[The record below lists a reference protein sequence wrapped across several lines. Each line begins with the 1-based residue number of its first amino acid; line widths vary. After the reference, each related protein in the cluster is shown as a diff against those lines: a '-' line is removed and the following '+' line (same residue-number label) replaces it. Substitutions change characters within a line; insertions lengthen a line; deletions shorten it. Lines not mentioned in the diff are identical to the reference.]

1 MQTMQSLCIG
11 VLADTH
17 IPHRL
22 DRLPVT
28 VGRIFAG
35 VDFILHA
42 GDLDEVSVL
51 AELGHIAPA
60 VAVRGNWHLHPP
72 NRSSP
77 HLPET
82 VHLYLLDQHIVLTHG
97 LSSLGYGL
105 ILEFY
110 ARVLGQHARLNE
122 LMIRNLHRRFRH
134 ADVVIF
140 GHPHHAEIRRIERTL
155 FINPGAVCSTPDFDE
170 RPAVALLT
178 VHTSGA
184 EAEIVYLDEEIPN
197 AFENVKHCTQ
207 HATRSTCS
215 AKPNYPWQRRE
226 AG

>member
-140 GHPHHAEIRRIERTL
+140 GHTHHAEVKRVCGTL

>member
-1 MQTMQSLCIG
+1 MQSLRIG
-11 VLADTH
+11 LLADTH

-22 DRLPVT
+22 DRLPAA

-35 VDFILHA
+35 VDLILHA
-42 GDLDEVSVL
+42 GDLDEADVL
-51 AELGHIAPA
+51 AELGRIAPT

-77 HLPET
+77 HLPVT
-82 VHLYLLDQHIVLTHG
+82 VHLYLLGQHVVLTHG
-97 LSSLGYGL
+97 LPNLGYGVL
-105 ILEFY
+105 LEFY
-110 ARVLGQHARLNE
+110 ARVLGRHARLNE
-122 LMIRNLHRRFRH
+122 LMIRNLHRHFH
-134 ADVVIF
+134 SADVVIF
-140 GHPHHAEIRRIERTL
+140 GHTHHAEVKHVDGTL
-155 FINPGAVCSTPDFDE
+155 FVNPGAVCSTPDFDE

-178 VHTSGA
+178 VRTSGA